1 MRKLWIILVVLV
13 IFGCAK
19 VSVETK
25 EPIKVDINMR
35 VDVYQH
41 VVNDVE
47 SINDQI
53 YGSSHKQL
61 NAIFSIATAY
71 AEDFSADVT
80 AAISRRKARGQK
92 IESYLAK
99 GYIGENRNA
108 LLQVMG
114 QAPAQERSEIER
126 LVSEENKDRD
136 LIYSAVAKKNET
148 SQKEVRKVFFEDDY
162 RRAPSG
168 SWFEVYKDHS
178 TYIWVR
184 K

>member
-1 MRKLWIILVVLV
+1 MKKVWIVLVVIIAL
-13 IFGCAK
+13 GCAK

-53 YGSSHKQL
+53 YGSGEKQL
-61 NAIFSIATAY
+61 NAIFSIGVAY
-71 AEDFSADVT
+71 AEDFSADVS
-80 AAISRRKARGQK
+80 AAISRRKSRGK
-92 IESYLAK
+92 TIESYLAK

-108 LLQVMG
+108 LLQLMG
-114 QAPAQERSEIER
+114 QAPADKRDSINKM
-126 LVSEENKDRD
+126 VNEENSDRNA
-136 LIYSAVAKKNET
+136 IYSAVAKKNET

-162 RRAPSG
+162 KRAPSG
-168 SWFEVYKDHS
+168 SWFEVYKDNT